1 MKIVVTGSL
10 GNISKP
16 LTQELVEKGHS
27 VTVISS
33 NPERKAAIEALGANA
48 AIGKMEDADFLT
60 SSFTG
65 AEVIYIMLPLNFSVG
80 DLHAYLRNIAQN
92 YAQAI
97 KQSGVKR
104 MIFLSGWVA
113 GVIDAYKDFE
123 NIFNNLPD
131 VSVTHIRPGYFYS
144 NFFESMEMIR
154 DKGIIAATFGGED
167 KIVFSAPSDIAD
179 AIANEIQESHQG
191 ERIRYVA
198 SDGMTC
204 NEAAEIIGTAI
215 GKPQLKWVTLS
226 DDEMQTG
233 LEMAGLS
240 PKLAAA
246 LVQMQAPIHQGLM
259 PQEFYRHKSEVIT
272 GKIKL
277 SNFAK
282 DFARVFHGN

>member
-1 MKIVVTGSL
+1 
-10 GNISKP
+10 
-16 LTQELVEKGHS
+16 
-27 VTVISS
+27 
-33 NPERKAAIEALGANA
+33 
-48 AIGKMEDADFLT
+48 MEDADFLT

-233 LEMAGLS
+233 LKWQDIS
-240 PKLAAA
+240 KLHCPGAK
-246 LVQMQAPIHQGLM
+246 QAPYSPG
-259 PQEFYRHKSEVIT
+259 
-272 GKIKL
+272 
-277 SNFAK
+277 
-282 DFARVFHGN
+282 